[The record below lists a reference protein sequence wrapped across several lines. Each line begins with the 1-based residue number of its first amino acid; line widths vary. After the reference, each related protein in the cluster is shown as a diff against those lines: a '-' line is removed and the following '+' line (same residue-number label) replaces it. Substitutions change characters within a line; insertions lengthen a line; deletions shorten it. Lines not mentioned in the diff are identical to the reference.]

1 MPPKKVGRPRSA
13 SRGRP
18 ATKASPA
25 RSGKKETP
33 AAKKGKGHE
42 LRGTHTHDMAFDE
55 GAEIMARWP
64 GTSLYFKAK
73 VNFVRDDDNE
83 YDVQYED
90 GTIFTI
96 KAKDVKKRSIA
107 DDKPAKKATP
117 SRSRSRGRSPAR
129 KKSPARTASTSA
141 AAKPKSPASTSRV
154 SRRSTVTAP
163 KPDPTPTRASARIA
177 AKVELSSDEDDA
189 AARRK
194 SYLAPVSSGKKGIIG
209 TICSTFHWVPTAIC
223 TVVVPLIV
231 LSLHQLCQKGSCK
244 LAVPQLS
251 RKWESYWHLQS
262 FGAMFLFFNLVR
274 LMAFLPVGN
283 LVKAASGATVRM
295 NGFATLL
302 AFLACV
308 PALVFRKVDVSFA
321 TKNYYHLMTSTL
333 LCSVLSAAGA
343 YVKSRWAKKS
353 ALNPKGSTGNF
364 IVDFYYGREFNPS
377 MGGFDVKLVA
387 FRASMIALALINVLL
402 VLDSVNS
409 NRGVING
416 AVMATAAFQIIFAI
430 DAMYFEEYFFFS
442 HEAMNSGYGFRLAF
456 GYLTFPFIP
465 TLVTRYVIAKS
476 PALTAF
482 QLTSV
487 VALNVLGY
495 FIFRSSETNRCE
507 MAKNPSNPALR
518 HLDSISAVGGKR
530 ILCSGWNGMV
540 RYPNHLG
547 EILINWSWVMPAVSV
562 AARVDLLIYYLPIM
576 CTLLNISLCNEQ
588 NKKNKRKYGTAWD
601 TYCERV
607 RSNLIPKIY

>member
-1 MPPKKVGRPRSA
+1 
-13 SRGRP
+13 
-18 ATKASPA
+18 
-25 RSGKKETP
+25 
-33 AAKKGKGHE
+33 
-42 LRGTHTHDMAFDE
+42 MAFDE
-55 GAEIMARWP
+55 GDDIMARWP

-223 TVVVPLIV
+223 SVVVPLIV

-251 RKWESYWHLQS
+251 RKWADYWHPQS

-274 LMAFLPVGN
+274 IMAFLPVGN

-302 AFLACV
+302 AFLACI
-308 PALVFRKVDVSFA
+308 PALVYRKIDVSFA

-353 ALNPKGSTGNF
+353 ALNH
-364 IVDFYYGREFNPS
+364 
-377 MGGFDVKLVA
+377 
-387 FRASMIALALINVLL
+387 VLL

-430 DAMYFEEYFFFS
+430 DALYFEEYFFFS

-547 EILINWSWVMPAVSV
+547 EILMFWSWVMPAVSV
-562 AARVDLLIYYLPIM
+562 AGRVDLLIYYLPIV